1 MFCFIVSLSFQS
13 LQVSELVVKY
23 DRAHLTVWGNASNQ
37 IVRKCYKEV
46 RLYAASHYFGEMCVA
61 IYKICCCEI
70 TEFHNNKGITCYQ
83 QAYRKSAKSV
93 PYSSI
98 LNALLC
104 GITIHLFVMFLKMFR
119 PFEGVLEE
127 TLLSS
132 YSIIILFGE

>member
-61 IYKICCCEI
+61 IYKICCYEI
-70 TEFHNNKGITCYQ
+70 TEGITCYQ

-104 GITIHLFVMFLKMFR
+104 GITSSFCLVSKN
-119 PFEGVLEE
+119 VQ
-127 TLLSS
+127 TL
-132 YSIIILFGE
+132 